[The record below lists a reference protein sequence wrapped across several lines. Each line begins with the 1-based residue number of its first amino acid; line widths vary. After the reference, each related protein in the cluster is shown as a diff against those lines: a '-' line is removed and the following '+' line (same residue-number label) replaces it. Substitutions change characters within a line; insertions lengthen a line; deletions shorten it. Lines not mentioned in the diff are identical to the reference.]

1 MDMIYLVLAF
11 SGVLWFLIDRF
22 KPIWS
27 GYDFGKYITLGV
39 SAIGSFGLSFGFK
52 LDLIQGF
59 GLSSEIT
66 ALGQVLTALV
76 IMSGSSAAAEIIEK
90 LKSGAIGGNGIAE
103 DFLEDP
109 EDIEEI
115 D

>member
-22 KPIWS
+22 KPLWS
-27 GYDFGKYITLGV
+27 NVEFGKYITLAV
-39 SAIGSFGLSFGFK
+39 SAIGAFGLSFGFK

-59 GLSSEIT
+59 GLSPAVT

-90 LKSGAIGGNGIAE
+90 IKSGTIGTSAIE

-109 EDIEEI
+109 EDVDEI

>member
-27 GYDFGKYITLGV
+27 GCDFGKYITLGV

-59 GLSSEIT
+59 GLSPEIT

-90 LKSGAIGGNGIAE
+90 LKSGTIGGNGIAE
-103 DFLEDP
+103 DFLDAP
-109 EDIEEI
+109 EDAEDI